1 MFVSINYPRLLN
13 LLLGEAVTAKRND
26 AAFHE
31 GCGLAPTDGIA
42 RAAPDPAPP
51 VRQAQGPSRETPNS
65 STEGCLWTE
74 I

>member
-1 MFVSINYPRLLN
+1 MFVSINYPRPLN

-42 RAAPDPAPP
+42 RAAPDPAPRSAGTGTKP
-51 VRQAQGPSRETPNS
+51 GNAQ
-65 STEGCLWTE
+65 
-74 I
+74 